1 MMGRSITYDRGNDRL
16 VFLMSAPDQD
26 YWEGLWNPM
35 LTREAIKRG
44 DEFVTS
50 ETQRVLPRGARV
62 VDAGCGIGATV
73 SGLADAGFDAVGID
87 FAEDTV
93 AAIKQLVPEL
103 QIQVADVRALPF
115 ADGSLDGVWS
125 LGVIEHFYDGF
136 APLIAEMQRV
146 LRPGGYLFLT
156 VPVFSPLK
164 ALKAQWGSYPPY
176 RPDEREQFFQ
186 FAYRPDFIQEHI
198 VGHGFSL
205 LRSYGRSGA
214 FGLTEDYP
222 RLARALGLR
231 PDATS
236 LPARIWWRLVDKIVT
251 PFSQHT
257 RYFLFW
263 KN

>member
-1 MMGRSITYDRGNDRL
+1 MDRRITYDSGNDRL
-16 VFLMSAPDQD
+16 VFLMSAPDRS
-26 YWEGLWNPM
+26 YWEGLWSPM

-44 DEFVTS
+44 DRFVTA
-50 ETQRVLPRGARV
+50 ETRRVLPGGARV

-73 SGLADAGFDAVGID
+73 CGLADAGYDAIGID
-87 FAEDTV
+87 FAEDAV
-93 AAIKQLVPEL
+93 ARIRSLVPEL
-103 QIQVADVRALPF
+103 QIEVADVRALPF
-115 ADGSLDGVWS
+115 EDGSLDGVWS

-136 APLIAEMQRV
+136 APLIAETERV

-164 ALKAQWGSYPPY
+164 ALKARMGRYPAY
-176 RPDEREQFFQ
+176 KLEERDQFFQ
-186 FAYRPDFIQEHI
+186 FAYRPSFINERI
-198 VGHGFSL
+198 SNHGFRL

-222 RLARALGLR
+222 RLARALQLR

-236 LPARIWWRLVDKIVT
+236 LPARIWWRLIDKLIT

-257 RYFLFW
+257 RYFLFR
-263 KN
+263 KD